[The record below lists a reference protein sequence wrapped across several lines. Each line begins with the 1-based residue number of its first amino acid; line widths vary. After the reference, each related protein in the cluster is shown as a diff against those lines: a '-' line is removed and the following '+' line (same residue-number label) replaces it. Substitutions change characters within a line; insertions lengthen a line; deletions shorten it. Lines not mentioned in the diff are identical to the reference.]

1 MVGPMVAAKL
11 LGVGGA
17 ILVFIVVFSA
27 LASSLDSLLAATSDL
42 VLQDIYRGHIN
53 PNASDQTLRRM
64 AKLIIFLL
72 GIVTW
77 LICLPRVSTLASL
90 LHFMGAFVA
99 STIFPIIGGLYWKRA
114 NAHGAFLAMALG
126 TGIGLWAYFAIG
138 FYVAA
143 LVSAAVSMFITIGA
157 MMLSKGMF
165 EWESLAQTGKERA

>member
-1 MVGPMVAAKL
+1 L

-17 ILVFIVVFSA
+17 ILVFIIVFSA

-53 PNASDQTLRRM
+53 PGADDARLRKM
-64 AKLIIFLL
+64 AKIIILLL

-99 STIFPIIGGLYWKRA
+99 STIWPIIAGLYWKRA
-114 NAHGAFLAMALG
+114 NAYGAFVAMAAG
-126 TGIGLWAYFAIG
+126 TLTGLWAYFAIG

-143 LVSAAVSMFITIGA
+143 LVSAAVSMVIVL
-157 MMLSKGMF
+157 LSVAISRENFNWQILGQSR
-165 EWESLAQTGKERA
+165 EGN